1 MDIPSKYN
9 PKEVETKIYSQWLAK
24 GYFHAVP
31 NQAKKP
37 FTIVIPPPNIT
48 GILHMGHALNNT
60 IQDVLIRSKRMRG
73 FEALWMPGTDHAGI
87 ATQNVVEKDLAK
99 EGKKKDDI
107 GRPAFIERLWQWRD
121 KYGSI
126 ILQQLKNLGASC
138 DWERTRFT
146 MDEAYSEAVKETFIR
161 LYEKG
166 LIYRGEY
173 IINWC
178 PRCKTALS
186 DEEAA
191 HKEINGWLY
200 YIKYPV
206 KLQGAKLGAPEPS
219 EASPQG
225 NAGHKMQDNYVI
237 VATTRPE
244 TMLGDT
250 ALAINPKDERHSWLK
265 GAKII
270 LPIMERELTLVEDE
284 LIDVAFGTGA
294 VKVTPAHDPVDF
306 NLAKKHNL
314 AFINIMNADATLNQ
328 NAGEFSGMDRFEAR
342 QALLE
347 VLEEKKLIE
356 KKEPYKISAGH
367 CYRCHTIVE
376 PRLSL
381 QWFVDMKPL
390 AKPAIT
396 AVEEGKVRFH
406 PERWRKVYLNW
417 MNNIQDWCISRQIW
431 WGHQLPVYYCKSC
444 TVNRE
449 PCTENTV
456 NGKPSTV
463 NEKGIIVSKTK
474 PEKCP
479 DCGSS
484 DITQD
489 TDVLDTWFS
498 SWLWPFATFGWP
510 STGSRLQTPGSK
522 QESLQPTAY
531 SLQQKDLDY
540 FYPTSVLSTAS
551 EILFFWVAR
560 MIMAGLEFMKEM
572 PFKDVIIHGTVRDER
587 GIKMSKSLG
596 NIIDPLE
603 IIDKFGADPL
613 RFSLMLTAA
622 SGSDIHLSDE
632 KFLVGRNFCNKIWNA
647 TRFLFLKINDTGV
660 KLNDIDLKEI
670 DEIDAWV
677 LSELNRA
684 IVEATEHLDTY
695 RLNDATKVTYEFFWH
710 TFCDWYIEI
719 IKDNFTLNRAKT
731 ATYILLNAL
740 KLLHPFMPFI
750 TEEIFQSIKQ
760 NTGLKLEESI
770 MIASWPKTIEIISDP
785 IKLKRLEILVQ
796 TIKTIRNIKT
806 DLGLGTKKINLAVKA
821 SKEDIAY
828 WQENEIW
835 IKRLA
840 AVEKIEFKDKL
851 LRVLH
856 KSERWE
862 LDFTLENIDT
872 SVFLVSLGKKLKES
886 QNLLERTKE
895 RLANDNF
902 LTNASVETIAQE
914 KEKMSQ
920 VSLQAKRLKELYDAL
935 Q

>member
-1 MDIPSKYN
+1 MEIPSQYN
-9 PKEVETKIYSQWLAK
+9 PKEVETKIYSQWLEK

-73 FEALWMPGTDHAGI
+73 FETLWMPGTDHAGI

-107 GRPAFIERLWQWRD
+107 GREAFLERLWAWRD
-121 KYGSI
+121 KYGST

-191 HKEINGWLY
+191 RKEINGWLY
-200 YIKYPV
+200 FIKYPV
-206 KLQGAKLGAPEPS
+206 IVPGS
-219 EASPQG
+219 TS
-225 NAGHKMQDNYVI
+225 HVSRYVI

-250 ALAINPKDERHSWLK
+250 ALAINPKDQRHSWLK

-284 LIDVAFGTGA
+284 LVDVAFGTGA
-294 VKVTPAHDPVDF
+294 VKVTPAHDPIDF

-314 AFINIMNADATLNQ
+314 AFINIMNDDATLNQ

-347 VLEEKKLIE
+347 VLEEEKLIE

-381 QWFVDMKPL
+381 QWFVNMKPL
-390 AKPAIT
+390 AKPAIA
-396 AVEEGKVRFH
+396 AVEEGKIKFY

-431 WGHQLPVYYCKSC
+431 WGHRLPVWQCKC
-444 TVNRE
+444 KTA
-449 PCTENTV
+449 ENSKPLPT
-456 NGKPSTV
+456 GKAGETLNSKKV
-463 NEKGIIVSKTK
+463 HQEELNFIVSRDK
-474 PEKCP
+474 PNKKCP
-479 DCGSS
+479 KCNAEYEQ
-484 DITQD
+484 IP
-489 TDVLDTWFS
+489 DVLDTWFS
-498 SWLWPFATFGWP
+498 FWLWPFATFGWP
-510 STGSRLQTPGSK
+510 FTSHVTRNTSHVEKNTPEEELK
-522 QESLQPTAY
+522 
-531 SLQQKDLDY
+531 Y
-540 FYPTSVLSTAS
+540 FYPTSVLVTAS

-560 MIMAGLEFMKEM
+560 MIMAGLEFMKEI

-622 SGSDIHLSDE
+622 SGSDVYLSDE

-660 KLNDIDLKEI
+660 KLNDLDLKEM

-677 LSELNRA
+677 LSELNRTIEQA
-684 IVEATEHLDTY
+684 SGHLDTY
-695 RLNDATKVTYEFFWH
+695 HINEATKVIYEFFWH
-710 TFCDWYIEI
+710 TFCDWYVEI
-719 IKDNFTLNRAKT
+719 IKDNFTLSRAKT

-740 KLLHPFMPFI
+740 KLLHPLIPFI

-760 NTGLKLEESI
+760 NTGLELEESI
-770 MIASWPKTIEIISDP
+770 MIASWPKTIEITCDAA
-785 IKLKRLEILVQ
+785 KLTRLEALIQ
-796 TIKTIRNIKT
+796 TIKSIRNIKT
-806 DLGLGTKKINLAVKA
+806 DLGLGTKKINLAIKT
-821 SKEDIAY
+821 SKENSAY

-840 AVEKIEFKDKL
+840 AAENIEFKDRL
-851 LRVLH
+851 TRVLY
-856 KSERWE
+856 KSERWA
-862 LDFTLENIDT
+862 LDFILQDLDT
-872 SVFLVSLGKKLKES
+872 SVFLTSLGKKLKES

-914 KEKMSQ
+914 KEKLDL

-935 Q
+935 K